1 MHGGSTTVQQWR
13 RGERLNAGEPNNAED
28 MSLHQPPDFLPTP
41 GQPAIPWAQWHRLFK
56 NYLLA
61 SGSDAHPP
69 ARRKALLL
77 HCLGVEGQRLYYA
90 LPEKKPST
98 PPAAGKEAPVTS
110 DEYDTAVATLDAY
123 FTSRTNVV
131 VERHRFGQRNQL
143 PGETAA
149 AFVTALRELAS
160 SCDFGEHVDD
170 FIRDQ
175 LVAKTS
181 NHVLRERLLLE
192 GTALTLERALAIA
205 NNIEEAT
212 KYSLELQSSVAS
224 VQNVAKR
231 NMPRRTE
238 SQLPLPQKQKSCFRC
253 GSSQHLADSK
263 TCKARDKTCSKC
275 GKRGHFQRVC
285 RSGVTN
291 ERALAVREVDTCST
305 SGDLNVLQLAR
316 QSKAGIHTEV
326 LVHDVPITF
335 LVDTGSAV
343 SILSTV
349 TYSTL
354 KCPPMQPTSAS
365 LYDFSRRKI
374 RTEGCFKAPVIFQ
387 GRQAEI
393 PFYVVKDG
401 TDILGIDAIEA
412 LRLHIDGMSLQCT
425 HITQAPQGLD
435 PELFCQFSHLFD
447 GKLGLATNFV
457 HKVKIREGIT
467 PVTAKLRR
475 LPFSV
480 RDPVRAELQ
489 RLEQDDVIE
498 KVDAS
503 EWVSP
508 IVVVEKKNGKIRICV
523 DLREPNKAIVVDKF
537 PLPHTEELLH
547 KLHGA
552 KYFSKIDLAAAYH
565 QVLLSP
571 ESRELTT
578 FITDSGLY
586 RFKRVCFGLASA
598 PSAFQKM
605 MATILQNCEKTL
617 CYIDDV
623 IVYGSTREEHFKNL
637 KHVLHLIAKSGL
649 KLNDKCVFNVQEIDF
664 LGHRI
669 SDKGIRPLQSNIDA
683 IKAAPAPT
691 DISTLRSFLGMV
703 GYYAKF
709 VPDYAVL
716 VEPLREL
723 LRKNATFTWNA
734 ARQACFDQLKSFLS
748 AGCLQLFDPAA
759 DIIVTTD
766 ASSIGLGAVLQ
777 QTRNDELVTIS
788 FASRRLTPQEQ
799 KYSVG
804 ELEALACLWACEHWR
819 VYLWGRPFR
828 LRTDH
833 QALVTLLSTKGVGRR
848 PFRIA
853 RWHARLLAYNCT
865 IEYQK
870 GDKNIVA
877 DALSRMPLPGYV
889 EEDETGESVC
899 VVSTC
904 ITHEE
909 FVVQTMQDP
918 LLQQVKK
925 WVTSA
930 WPAVKTLPA
939 EAVPFYRVRLELSVV
954 GDLLL
959 RGDQFVAPSSL
970 ATRLLAAAHES
981 HPGITRTKQRLR
993 EQYWWP
999 AMGKQVEQLIASC
1012 SVCQAVD
1019 KSAKPV
1025 TPPLQPVAFPSAPWQ
1040 KLGIDIVGP
1049 FSNVSADCRFAITA
1063 VDYFSKWPEV
1073 CFSTKVTTATVI
1085 SFLRSIFSREG
1096 YPDEIVSDHGPQFT
1110 ASEFDCFLKER
1121 GIIHTYSAVY
1131 HPQANG
1137 QVERFNRVLKE
1148 YVQVCSRE
1156 RRPLKEAITEY
1167 LGVYRFTPHATTG
1180 VKPSLLLHGRNPRTK
1195 LDLVGTPAKEFFHDP
1210 QAAMQ
1215 SVRSRVARKQQAS
1228 KIYTDRR
1235 RAAKHS
1241 PLTPGQ
1247 QVRVK
1252 LPGHV
1257 PKGVLSYSSPFTIVD
1272 QCGQDTYNLDD
1283 GRTWNRDRL
1292 VPCPRPVTPPS
1303 VASSSAV
1310 TPSGKTQQES
1320 QDQHLQPSVRTPVE
1334 RDVPELRRSTRQR
1347 RQPSWFKDYQ
1357 KP

>member
-1 MHGGSTTVQQWR
+1 
-13 RGERLNAGEPNNAED
+13 
-28 MSLHQPPDFLPTP
+28 MSLHQPPEFLPTP
-41 GQPAIPWAQWHRLFK
+41 GKPTLPWTQWHRLFK

-61 SGSDAHPP
+61 SGSDVHSS

-90 LPEKKPST
+90 LPHT
-98 PPAAGKEAPVTS
+98 AGKEESGPS
-110 DEYDTAVATLDAY
+110 DEYDAAVATLDAY
-123 FTSRTNVV
+123 FTAKTNIV
-131 VERHRFGQRNQL
+131 VERHRFGQRTQL

-149 AFVTALRELAS
+149 AFVTALRELAL
-160 SCDFGEHVDD
+160 SCNFGEQTDD

-192 GTALTLERALAIA
+192 GTSLTLERALTIS

-212 KYSLELQSSVAS
+212 KYSLELQSSAAS
-224 VQNVAKR
+224 IQKVDKHQ
-231 NMPRRTE
+231 MPARTE
-238 SQLPLPQKQKSCFRC
+238 ARMPSSQHKACFRC
-253 GSSQHLADSK
+253 GSSRHLADSK

-285 RSGVTN
+285 RSGMPD
-291 ERALAVREVDTCST
+291 ERALAVREVDTCNISE
-305 SGDLNVLQLAR
+305 DLNVLLLAR
-316 QSKAGIHTEV
+316 QKKAAIHVDT
-326 LVHDVPITF
+326 LVQDVPVRL

-343 SILSTV
+343 SILSAV
-349 TYSTL
+349 TYSRL
-354 KCPPMQPTSAS
+354 KCPPVQPTSAA
-365 LYDFSRRKI
+365 LYDFSRRRI
-374 RTEGCFKAPVIFQ
+374 STEGCLTAPVFFQ
-387 GRQAEI
+387 GRHAEI
-393 PFYVVKDG
+393 LFYVVKGG

-412 LRLHIDGMSLQCT
+412 LRLHINGMSLQCT
-425 HITQAPQGLD
+425 NITQAPQGLD
-435 PELFCQFSHLFD
+435 PELFSEFSTLFD
-447 GKLGLATNFV
+447 GKLGLAANFI
-457 HKVKIREGIT
+457 HKVKIRQGVT
-467 PVTAKLRR
+467 PVAAKLRR

-480 RDPVRAELQ
+480 RDAVREELQ
-489 RLEQDDVIE
+489 RLEQNDVIE

-508 IVVVEKKNGKIRICV
+508 IVVVAKKNGKIRICV
-523 DLREPNKAIVVDKF
+523 DLREPNKAVVIDKF

-605 MATILQNCEKTL
+605 MVTILQKCKNTL

-623 IVYGSTREEHFKNL
+623 IVFGSTPEEHFKNL
-637 KHVLHLIAKSGL
+637 KQVLHLIAKSGL
-649 KLNDKCVFNVQEIDF
+649 KLNDKCIFNVQEIEF
-664 LGHRI
+664 LGHMI
-669 SDKGIRPLQSNIDA
+669 SHQGIRPLQSNIDA

-723 LRKNATFTWNA
+723 LRKNSTFTWNP
-734 ARQACFDQLKSFLS
+734 ARQACFEQLKSTLS
-748 AGCLQLFDPAA
+748 TRCLQLFDPVG

-819 VYLWGRPFR
+819 VYLWGRPFT

-833 QALVTLLSTKGVGRR
+833 QALTTLLSTKGVGRR

-853 RWHARLLAYNCT
+853 RWHARLLAYNFT
-865 IEYQK
+865 IEFQK
-870 GDKNIVA
+870 GDKNTVA
-877 DALSRMPLPGYV
+877 DALSRMPLPVQV
-889 EEDETGESVC
+889 EEEETGETVC
-899 VVSTC
+899 VVSPC
-904 ITHEE
+904 VTHGE
-909 FVVQTMQDP
+909 FVAETMQDQ
-918 LLQQVKK
+918 LLQQVMK
-925 WVTSA
+925 WVTST

-939 EAVPFYRVRLELSVV
+939 DAVPFYRVRTELSVV

-959 RGDQFVAPSSL
+959 RGDKFVAPSSL
-970 ATRLLAAAHES
+970 VGRLLDAAHES

-999 AMGKQVEQLIASC
+999 AMCKQVEQLIASC
-1012 SVCQAVD
+1012 GVCQSVD

-1049 FSNVSADCRFAITA
+1049 FANVSADCRFAITA
-1063 VDYFSKWPEV
+1063 IDYFSKWPEV
-1073 CFSTKVTTATVI
+1073 CFAARVTATTVI

-1110 ASEFDCFLKER
+1110 ACEFDSFLKER
-1121 GIIHTYSAVY
+1121 SITHTYSAVY

-1148 YVQVCSRE
+1148 YVQVCTRE
-1156 RRPLKEAITEY
+1156 RRSLKEAITEY

-1180 VKPSLLLHGRNPRTK
+1180 VKPSVLLHGRHPRTK
-1195 LDLVGTPAKEFFHDP
+1195 LDLVGAPGKQFFQDP
-1210 QAAMQ
+1210 HAAMEA
-1215 SVRSRVARKQQAS
+1215 VRSRVKQKQQAS
-1228 KIYTDRR
+1228 KTYTDRR
-1235 RAAKHS
+1235 RAAKQS
-1241 PLTPGQ
+1241 PLTTGQ
-1247 QVRVK
+1247 PVRIR
-1252 LPGHV
+1252 LPDHV
-1257 PKGVLSYSSPFTIVD
+1257 PKGAVSYSSPFTIID
-1272 QCGQDTYNLDD
+1272 QCGQDTYKLSD
-1283 GRTWNRDRL
+1283 GRTWNRNRL
-1292 VPCPRPVTPPS
+1292 VPCPRP
-1303 VASSSAV
+1303 A
-1310 TPSGKTQQES
+1310 
-1320 QDQHLQPSVRTPVE
+1320 TPVE
-1334 RDVPELRRSTRQR
+1334 SSCCDSPNDSDDAPQPSNLGASVSRDLPELRRSTRLR
-1347 RQPSWFKDYQ
+1347 RPPSWLKDYERH
-1357 KP
+1357 